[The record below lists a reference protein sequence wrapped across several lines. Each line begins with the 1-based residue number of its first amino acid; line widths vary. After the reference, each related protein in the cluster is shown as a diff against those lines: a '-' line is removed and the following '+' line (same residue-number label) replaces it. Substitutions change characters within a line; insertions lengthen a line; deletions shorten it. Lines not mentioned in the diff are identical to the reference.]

1 MSQQPMRPIID
12 PRTGLPIPGT
22 GFPGDPG
29 IDPTMGMGTPPPAAQ
44 PGFMS
49 KIQSALGGPQG
60 MMNMGASLL
69 AGSGPSPVRQ
79 NLGSILGQS
88 LLQNQQFQ
96 QQSSDSELKKML
108 LMSQIER
115 NKRGT
120 TTKTPSKVQEYE
132 YAKQNG
138 FEGSFQEWMRVGS
151 AQQSPPSAVQEYEY
165 YDKLPDQQAKDT
177 YLTIKRSMQPFQLGE
192 VGGGKVVFNR
202 ATGQYEQ
209 ASSVEQEAAGAGQL
223 ASGTAAGKATGEAVA
238 TAKLDLPRLEQNT
251 TQALQTIDQLKK
263 HPGLPYITGL
273 YSAAPI
279 VPGTPQ
285 AGADALAKQIQG
297 KTFLEAFTTLKG
309 GGAITE
315 IEGGKAEAAIARL
328 QRSQNRREYIQ
339 ALTELEGVMNVGLE
353 RARKKAGGNAQP
365 RSREDILKQYGVQ

>member
-1 MSQQPMRPIID
+1 MSQLPRRPVMID
-12 PRTGLPIPGT
+12 PTTGLPYPM
-22 GFPGDPG
+22 DPG
-29 IDPTMGMGTPPPAAQ
+29 VDPTMGMPSPPPAQQ

-49 KIQSALGGPQG
+49 KITQALGGPQG
-60 MMNMGASLL
+60 MMNLGASLM
-69 AGSGPSPVRQ
+69 AGSGPSPVKQ
-79 NLGSILGQS
+79 NFGSILGQS

-96 QQSSDSELKKML
+96 QQQGDSELKKAL

-120 TTKTPSKVQEYE
+120 TVKTPSKVQEYE

-138 FEGSFQEWMRVGS
+138 FKGSFQEWMRVGS

-165 YDKLPDQQAKDT
+165 YNNLPDQQAKDT

-209 ASSVEQEAAGAGQL
+209 ASSAEQEAAGAGQL

-279 VPGTPQ
+279 LPGTPQ

-353 RARKKAGGNAQP
+353 RARKKANAGAAP